1 MLGLV
6 VSFVAFLTTTGVQI
20 SKKEKFVKKNEQKMR
35 LFQGDKTKILPLI
48 FILKRIILVYFRST
62 TDFTSRSDVIKIGR
76 AYYRLSRAV
85 N

>member
-1 MLGLV
+1 
-6 VSFVAFLTTTGVQI
+6 
-20 SKKEKFVKKNEQKMR
+20 MR
-35 LFQGDKTKILPLI
+35 IFQGDKQKYCHLF